1 MLKSINRYIIN
12 EYIKSLFVV
21 IAVMLSICLL
31 ISLLDEF
38 NFFKSKKDLK
48 FIYFIIFA
56 LLKIPNVLIN
66 LFPFVVL
73 FAGIVFYLKIYNHNE
88 VISLRV
94 MGYSNIQIILIPAL
108 TSFVIGYLIIFLIV
122 PFSSSML
129 KYYEELRSDYNDTKN
144 LVFVNETGIWIL
156 DRNEKEKNIIRIE
169 KINKDFSTINQ
180 ITIYNYDV
188 FNNFIKRIDA
198 NDGIISNK
206 NWQLNKVY
214 IIAANNKNSG
224 QSYLNSYTYISN
236 VNINE
241 LKNVFKNT
249 ETTSLLD
256 INKEMLILED
266 KGYSIVDLKIRYQKL
281 ISLPIYLLAMSI
293 LSGLMIINLGKT
305 SNYLKYGSYGV
316 IISVMI
322 YFLNDLSITIAKSG
336 IISVDFSVLIPIFLI
351 ILINLVGITQ
361 VNAKY
366 NYFYTIIWIF
376 FFKSRYC
383 LFTTKR
389 CL

>member
-21 IAVMLSICLL
+21 IAVMLSIVLL
-31 ISLLDEF
+31 INLLDEF

-48 FIYFIIFA
+48 FIFFLIFTI
-56 LLKIPNVLIN
+56 LKIPNVLIN
-66 LFPFVVL
+66 LFPFIVL
-73 FAGIVFYLKIYNHNE
+73 FGGIVFYLKIYNHNE

-108 TSFVIGYLIIFLIV
+108 TSFVIGYMIIFLIV

-129 KYYEELRSDYNDTKN
+129 KYYEELRSEYNETKN

-156 DRNEKEKNIIRIE
+156 DKNEKEKNIIRIE
-169 KINKDFSTINQ
+169 KINKDFSLVSQ
-180 ITIYNYDV
+180 ITIYNYDIS
-188 FNNFIKRIDA
+188 NNFIKRIDA
-198 NDGIISNK
+198 DEGVIKDK
-206 NWQLNKVY
+206 NWLLNKVH
-214 IIAANNKNSG
+214 IITANKKKNKEN
-224 QSYLNSYTYISN
+224 YLNNYSYTS
-236 VNINE
+236 NININD
-241 LKNVFKNT
+241 LKNVYKNT

-266 KGYSIVDLKIRYQKL
+266 KGYSTIDLRIRYQKL
-281 ISLPIYLLAMSI
+281 ISFPIYLLAMTI

-305 SNYLKYGSYGV
+305 SNYLKYGTYGV
-316 IISVMI
+316 IISITI

-336 IISVDFSVLIPIFLI
+336 IISVDFSVWIPIFLI

-361 VNAKY
+361 VNAK
-366 NYFYTIIWIF
+366 
-376 FFKSRYC
+376 
-383 LFTTKR
+383 
-389 CL
+389 

>member
-12 EYIKSLFVV
+12 EYIKSLFAV
-21 IAVMLSICLL
+21 IAVMLSIILL
-31 ISLLDEF
+31 INLLDEF

-48 FIYFIIFA
+48 FIFFLIFTV
-56 LLKIPNVLIN
+56 LKIPNVLIN
-66 LFPFVVL
+66 LFPFIVL

-108 TSFVIGYLIIFLIV
+108 TSFVIGYVIVFLIV

-129 KYYEELRSDYNDTKN
+129 RYYEDLRSEYNDTKN

-156 DRNEKEKNIIRIE
+156 DKNEKEKNIIRIE
-169 KINKDFSTINQ
+169 KINKDFSVVSQ
-180 ITIYNYDV
+180 ITIYNYDAS
-188 FNNFIKRIDA
+188 NNFIRRIDA
-198 NDGIISNK
+198 TEGIIKDKS
-206 NWQLNKVY
+206 WLLNKVN
-214 IIAANNKNSG
+214 IISINKKNNKDN
-224 QSYLNSYTYISN
+224 YLNNYNYTSN
-236 VNINE
+236 VNISE
-241 LKNVFKNT
+241 LKNVYKNT

-256 INKEMLILED
+256 INKEMLILDD
-266 KGYSIVDLKIRYQKL
+266 KGYSTVDLRIRYQKL
-281 ISLPIYLLAMSI
+281 ISFPIYLLSMSI

-316 IISVMI
+316 IISIII

-336 IISVDFSVLIPIFLI
+336 IISVDFSVWIPIFLI

-361 VNAKY
+361 VNAK
-366 NYFYTIIWIF
+366 
-376 FFKSRYC
+376 
-383 LFTTKR
+383 
-389 CL
+389 

>member
-21 IAVMLSICLL
+21 IAVMLSIILL
-31 ISLLDEF
+31 INLLDEF

-48 FIYFIIFA
+48 FIFFLIFTV
-56 LLKIPNVLIN
+56 LKIPNVLIN
-66 LFPFVVL
+66 LFPFIVL
-73 FAGIVFYLKIYNHNE
+73 FGGIVFYLKIYNHNE

-108 TSFVIGYLIIFLIV
+108 TSFIIGYIIVFLIV

-129 KYYEELRSDYNDTKN
+129 RYYESLRSEYNETKN

-156 DRNEKEKNIIRIE
+156 DKNEKEKNIIRIE
-169 KINKDFSTINQ
+169 KISKDFSVVNQ
-180 ITIYNYDV
+180 ITIYNYDSS
-188 FNNFIKRIDA
+188 NNFIKRIDA
-198 NDGIISNK
+198 TEGFIKDK

-214 IIAANNKNSG
+214 IISTNKKNNNEN
-224 QSYLNSYTYISN
+224 YLNNYNYTSN
-236 VNINE
+236 VNISE
-241 LKNVFKNT
+241 LKNVYKNT
-249 ETTSLLD
+249 DTTSLLD
-256 INKEMLILED
+256 INKEMMILED
-266 KGYSIVDLKIRYQKL
+266 KGYSTIDLRIRYQKL
-281 ISLPIYLLAMSI
+281 ISFPIYLLAMSI

-336 IISVDFSVLIPIFLI
+336 IISVDFSVWIPIFLI

-361 VNAKY
+361 VNAK
-366 NYFYTIIWIF
+366 
-376 FFKSRYC
+376 
-383 LFTTKR
+383 
-389 CL
+389 

>member
-21 IAVMLSICLL
+21 IAVMLSIILL
-31 ISLLDEF
+31 INLLDEF

-48 FIYFIIFA
+48 FIFFIIFTI
-56 LLKIPNVLIN
+56 LKIPNVLIN
-66 LFPFVVL
+66 LFPFIVL
-73 FAGIVFYLKIYNHNE
+73 FGGIVFYLKIYNHNE

-108 TSFVIGYLIIFLIV
+108 TSFVIGYIVVFLIV

-129 KYYEELRSDYNDTKN
+129 RYYEDLRSEYNETKN
-144 LVFVNETGIWIL
+144 LVFINETGIWIL
-156 DRNEKEKNIIRIE
+156 DKNEKEKNIIRIE
-169 KINKDFSTINQ
+169 KISKDFSIISQ
-180 ITIYNYDV
+180 ITIYSYDSS
-188 FNNFIKRIDA
+188 NNFIKRVDA
-198 NDGIISNK
+198 TEGFIKDK

-214 IIAANNKNSG
+214 IISSNKKNNKEN
-224 QSYLNSYTYISN
+224 YLNTYNYTSN

-241 LKNVFKNT
+241 LKNVYKNT
-249 ETTSLLD
+249 DTTSLLD
-256 INKEMLILED
+256 INKEMSILED
-266 KGYSIVDLKIRYQKL
+266 KGYSTVDLRIRYQKL
-281 ISLPIYLLAMSI
+281 ISFPIYLLAMSI

-316 IISVMI
+316 IISIII

-336 IISVDFSVLIPIFLI
+336 IISVDFSVWIPIFLI

-361 VNAKY
+361 VNAK
-366 NYFYTIIWIF
+366 
-376 FFKSRYC
+376 
-383 LFTTKR
+383 
-389 CL
+389 

>member
-21 IAVMLSICLL
+21 IAVMLSIILL
-31 ISLLDEF
+31 INLLDEF

-48 FIYFIIFA
+48 FIFFLIFTV
-56 LLKIPNVLIN
+56 LKIPNVLIN
-66 LFPFVVL
+66 LFPFIVL

-108 TSFVIGYLIIFLIV
+108 TSFVIGYVIVFLIV

-129 KYYEELRSDYNDTKN
+129 RYYEELRSEYNETKN

-156 DRNEKEKNIIRIE
+156 DKNEKEKNIIRIE
-169 KINKDFSTINQ
+169 KINKDFSVVSQ
-180 ITIYNYDV
+180 ITIYNYDAS
-188 FNNFIKRIDA
+188 NNFIRRIDA
-198 NDGIISNK
+198 TEGTIKDK
-206 NWQLNKVY
+206 NWLLNKVN
-214 IIAANNKNSG
+214 IISINKKNNKDN
-224 QSYLNSYTYISN
+224 YLNNYNYTSN
-236 VNINE
+236 VNISE
-241 LKNVFKNT
+241 LKNVYKNT

-266 KGYSIVDLKIRYQKL
+266 KGYSTIDLRIRYQKL
-281 ISLPIYLLAMSI
+281 ISFPIYLLAMSI

-316 IISVMI
+316 IISIII

-336 IISVDFSVLIPIFLI
+336 IISVDFSVWIPIFLI

-361 VNAKY
+361 VNAK
-366 NYFYTIIWIF
+366 
-376 FFKSRYC
+376 
-383 LFTTKR
+383 
-389 CL
+389 

>member
-21 IAVMLSICLL
+21 IAVMLSIILL
-31 ISLLDEF
+31 INLLDEF

-48 FIYFIIFA
+48 FIFFIIFTI
-56 LLKIPNVLIN
+56 LKIPNVLIN
-66 LFPFVVL
+66 LFPFIIL
-73 FAGIVFYLKIYNHNE
+73 FSGIVFYLKIYNHNE

-108 TSFVIGYLIIFLIV
+108 TSFVIGYVIIFLIV

-129 KYYEELRSDYNDTKN
+129 KYYEELRSEYNETKN

-156 DRNEKEKNIIRIE
+156 DKNEKEKNIIRIE
-169 KINKDFSTINQ
+169 KINKDFSIISQ
-180 ITIYNYDV
+180 ITIYNYDIS
-188 FNNFIKRIDA
+188 NNFIKRLDA
-198 NDGIISNK
+198 SDGIIKDK

-214 IIAANNKNSG
+214 IITANKKNNKEN
-224 QSYLNSYTYISN
+224 YLSN
-236 VNINE
+236 YNYASNINIHQ
-241 LKNVFKNT
+241 LKNVYKNT
-249 ETTSLLD
+249 DTTSLLD

-266 KGYSIVDLKIRYQKL
+266 KGYSTIDLRIRFQKL
-281 ISLPIYLLAMSI
+281 ISFPIYLLAMSV

-305 SNYLKYGSYGV
+305 SNYLKYGTYGV
-316 IISVMI
+316 IISIII

-336 IISVDFSVLIPIFLI
+336 IISVDFSVWIPIFLI

-361 VNAKY
+361 VNAK
-366 NYFYTIIWIF
+366 
-376 FFKSRYC
+376 
-383 LFTTKR
+383 
-389 CL
+389 

>member
-21 IAVMLSICLL
+21 IAVMLSIILL
-31 ISLLDEF
+31 INLLDEF

-48 FIYFIIFA
+48 FIFFIIFTI
-56 LLKIPNVLIN
+56 LKIPNVLIN
-66 LFPFVVL
+66 LFPFIVL
-73 FAGIVFYLKIYNHNE
+73 FGGIVFYLKIYNHNE

-108 TSFVIGYLIIFLIV
+108 TSFIIGYIIVFLIV

-129 KYYEELRSDYNDTKN
+129 RYYESLRSEYNETKN

-156 DRNEKEKNIIRIE
+156 DKNEKEKNIIRIE
-169 KINKDFSTINQ
+169 KISKDFSVVNQ
-180 ITIYNYDV
+180 ITIYNYDSS
-188 FNNFIKRIDA
+188 NNFIKRIDA
-198 NDGIISNK
+198 TEGFIKDK

-214 IIAANNKNSG
+214 IISTNKKNNKEN
-224 QSYLNSYTYISN
+224 YLNNYNYTSN
-236 VNINE
+236 VNISE
-241 LKNVFKNT
+241 LKNVYKNT
-249 ETTSLLD
+249 DTTSLLD
-256 INKEMLILED
+256 INKEMMILED
-266 KGYSIVDLKIRYQKL
+266 KGYSTIDLRIRYQKL
-281 ISLPIYLLAMSI
+281 ISFPIYLLAMSI

-336 IISVDFSVLIPIFLI
+336 IISVDFSVWIPIFLI

-361 VNAKY
+361 VNAK
-366 NYFYTIIWIF
+366 
-376 FFKSRYC
+376 
-383 LFTTKR
+383 
-389 CL
+389 

>member
-21 IAVMLSICLL
+21 IAVMLSIILL
-31 ISLLDEF
+31 INLLDEF

-48 FIYFIIFA
+48 FIFFIIFTI
-56 LLKIPNVLIN
+56 LKIPNLLIN
-66 LFPFVVL
+66 LFPFIIL
-73 FAGIVFYLKIYNHNE
+73 FGGIVFYLKIYNHNE

-108 TSFVIGYLIIFLIV
+108 TSFIIGYIIVFLIV

-129 KYYEELRSDYNDTKN
+129 RYYESLRSEYNETKN

-156 DRNEKEKNIIRIE
+156 DKNEKEKNIIRIE
-169 KINKDFSTINQ
+169 KISKDFSVVNQ
-180 ITIYNYDV
+180 ITIYNYDSS
-188 FNNFIKRIDA
+188 NNFIKRIDA
-198 NDGIISNK
+198 SEGFIKDK

-214 IIAANNKNSG
+214 IISTNKKNNNEN
-224 QSYLNSYTYISN
+224 YLNNYNYTSN
-236 VNINE
+236 VNISE
-241 LKNVFKNT
+241 LKNVYKNT
-249 ETTSLLD
+249 DTTSLLD
-256 INKEMLILED
+256 INKEMSILED
-266 KGYSIVDLKIRYQKL
+266 KGYSTIDLRIRYQKL
-281 ISLPIYLLAMSI
+281 ISFPIYLLAMSI

-316 IISVMI
+316 IISVII

-336 IISVDFSVLIPIFLI
+336 IISVDFSIWIPIFLI

-361 VNAKY
+361 VNAK
-366 NYFYTIIWIF
+366 
-376 FFKSRYC
+376 
-383 LFTTKR
+383 
-389 CL
+389 

>member
-21 IAVMLSICLL
+21 LAVMLSIILL
-31 ISLLDEF
+31 INLLDEF

-48 FIYFIIFA
+48 FILFIIFTI
-56 LLKIPNVLIN
+56 LKIPNVLVN
-66 LFPFVVL
+66 LFPFIVL

-108 TSFVIGYLIIFLIV
+108 TSFVIGYVIVFLIV

-129 KYYEELRSDYNDTKN
+129 RYYEDLRSEYNETKN

-156 DRNEKEKNIIRIE
+156 DKNEKEKNIIRIE
-169 KINKDFSTINQ
+169 KINKDFTVVSQ

-188 FNNFIKRIDA
+188 SNNFIRRIDA
-198 NDGIISNK
+198 TEGTIKDK
-206 NWQLNKVY
+206 NWQLNKVN
-214 IIAANNKNSG
+214 IISANKKNNKEN
-224 QSYLNSYTYISN
+224 YLNNYNYTSN

-241 LKNVFKNT
+241 LKNVYKNT

-266 KGYSIVDLKIRYQKL
+266 KGYSTIDLRIRYQKL
-281 ISLPIYLLAMSI
+281 ISFPIYLLAMSI

-316 IISVMI
+316 IISIII

-336 IISVDFSVLIPIFLI
+336 IISVDFSVWIPIFLI

-361 VNAKY
+361 VNAK
-366 NYFYTIIWIF
+366 
-376 FFKSRYC
+376 
-383 LFTTKR
+383 
-389 CL
+389 

>member
-1 MLKSINRYIIN
+1 MLKSINQYIIK

-21 IAVMLSICLL
+21 IAVMLSIILL
-31 ISLLDEF
+31 INLLDEF
-38 NFFKSKKDLK
+38 NFFKTKKDLK
-48 FIYFIIFA
+48 FIFFIIFTI
-56 LLKIPNVLIN
+56 LKIPNVLIN
-66 LFPFVVL
+66 LFPFIVL

-108 TSFVIGYLIIFLIV
+108 TSFVIGYVIVFLIV

-129 KYYEELRSDYNDTKN
+129 KYYEELRSQYNETKN

-156 DRNEKEKNIIRIE
+156 DKNEKEKNIIRIE

-180 ITIYNYDV
+180 VTIYNYDLS
-188 FNNFIKRIDA
+188 NNFIKRIDA
-198 NDGIISNK
+198 NEGVIKDK

-214 IIAANNKNSG
+214 IVTANKKNNKEN
-224 QSYLNSYTYISN
+224 YLNLYNYTSN
-236 VNINE
+236 ININE
-241 LKNVFKNT
+241 IKNVYKNT
-249 ETTSLLD
+249 ETTSLLN

-266 KGYSIVDLKIRYQKL
+266 KGYSTIDLRIRYQKL
-281 ISLPIYLLAMSI
+281 ISYPIYLLAMSI

-316 IISVMI
+316 LISIII

-336 IISVDFSVLIPIFLI
+336 IISVDFSVWIPIFLI

-361 VNAKY
+361 VNAK
-366 NYFYTIIWIF
+366 
-376 FFKSRYC
+376 
-383 LFTTKR
+383 
-389 CL
+389 

>member
-21 IAVMLSICLL
+21 IAVMLSIILL
-31 ISLLDEF
+31 INLLDEF

-48 FIYFIIFA
+48 FIYFIIFTI
-56 LLKIPNVLIN
+56 LKIPNVLIN
-66 LFPFVVL
+66 LFPFIVL
-73 FAGIVFYLKIYNHNE
+73 FGGIVFYLKIYNHNE

-108 TSFVIGYLIIFLIV
+108 TSFIVGYIIVFLIV

-129 KYYEELRSDYNDTKN
+129 KYYEELRSEYNETKN

-156 DRNEKEKNIIRIE
+156 DKNEKEKNIIRIE
-169 KINKDFSTINQ
+169 KINKDFSTLTR
-180 ITIYNYDV
+180 ITIYNYDNS
-188 FNNFIKRIDA
+188 NNFIKRIDA
-198 NDGIISNK
+198 EEGIIIDK
-206 NWQLNKVY
+206 NWQLNKVH
-214 IIAANNKNSG
+214 IITANKKNNKDN
-224 QSYLNSYTYISN
+224 YLNNYSYTSN
-236 VNINE
+236 ININE
-241 LKNVFKNT
+241 LRNVYKNT

-266 KGYSIVDLKIRYQKL
+266 KGYSTIDLRIRYQKL
-281 ISLPIYLLAMSI
+281 ISFPIYLLAMSI

-305 SNYLKYGSYGV
+305 SNYLKYGTYGV
-316 IISVMI
+316 IISIII

-336 IISVDFSVLIPIFLI
+336 IISVDFSVWIPIFLI

-361 VNAKY
+361 VNAK
-366 NYFYTIIWIF
+366 
-376 FFKSRYC
+376 
-383 LFTTKR
+383 
-389 CL
+389 

>member
-21 IAVMLSICLL
+21 IAVMLSIILL
-31 ISLLDEF
+31 INLLDEF

-48 FIYFIIFA
+48 FIFFIIFTI
-56 LLKIPNVLIN
+56 LKIPNLLIN
-66 LFPFVVL
+66 LFPFIIL
-73 FAGIVFYLKIYNHNE
+73 FGGIVFYLKIYNHNE

-108 TSFVIGYLIIFLIV
+108 TSFIIGYIIVFLIV

-129 KYYEELRSDYNDTKN
+129 RYYESLRSEYNETKN

-156 DRNEKEKNIIRIE
+156 DKNEKEKNIIRIE
-169 KINKDFSTINQ
+169 KISKDFSVVNQ
-180 ITIYNYDV
+180 ITIYNYDSS
-188 FNNFIKRIDA
+188 NNFIKRIDA
-198 NDGIISNK
+198 TEGFIKDK

-214 IIAANNKNSG
+214 IISTNKKNNKEN
-224 QSYLNSYTYISN
+224 YLNNYNYTSN
-236 VNINE
+236 VNISE
-241 LKNVFKNT
+241 LKNVYKNT
-249 ETTSLLD
+249 DTTSLLD
-256 INKEMLILED
+256 INKEMMILED
-266 KGYSIVDLKIRYQKL
+266 KGYSTIDLRIRYQKL
-281 ISLPIYLLAMSI
+281 ISFPIYLLAMSI

-316 IISVMI
+316 IISVII

-336 IISVDFSVLIPIFLI
+336 IISVDFSVWIPIFLI

-361 VNAKY
+361 VNAK
-366 NYFYTIIWIF
+366 
-376 FFKSRYC
+376 
-383 LFTTKR
+383 
-389 CL
+389 

>member
-21 IAVMLSICLL
+21 IAVMLSIVLL
-31 ISLLDEF
+31 LNLLDEF

-48 FIYFIIFA
+48 FIFFIIFTI
-56 LLKIPNVLIN
+56 LKIPNVLIN
-66 LFPFVVL
+66 LFPFIVL
-73 FAGIVFYLKIYNHNE
+73 FGGIVFYLKIYNHNE

-108 TSFVIGYLIIFLIV
+108 TSFVIGYIIVFLIV

-129 KYYEELRSDYNDTKN
+129 RYYESLRSEYNETKN

-169 KINKDFSTINQ
+169 KISKDFSVVNQ
-180 ITIYNYDV
+180 ITIYNYDSS
-188 FNNFIKRIDA
+188 NNFIKRIDA
-198 NDGIISNK
+198 TEGFIKDK

-214 IIAANNKNSG
+214 IISTNKKNNNEN
-224 QSYLNSYTYISN
+224 YLNNYNYTSN
-236 VNINE
+236 VNISE
-241 LKNVFKNT
+241 LKNVYKNT
-249 ETTSLLD
+249 DTTSLLD
-256 INKEMLILED
+256 INKEMMILED
-266 KGYSIVDLKIRYQKL
+266 KGYSTIDLRIRYQKL
-281 ISLPIYLLAMSI
+281 ISFPIYLLAMSI

-336 IISVDFSVLIPIFLI
+336 IISVDFSVWIPIFLI

-361 VNAKY
+361 VNAK
-366 NYFYTIIWIF
+366 
-376 FFKSRYC
+376 
-383 LFTTKR
+383 
-389 CL
+389 

>member
-1 MLKSINRYIIN
+1 MLSSINRYIIK
-12 EYIKSLFVV
+12 EYIKSLFVI
-21 IAVMLSICLL
+21 IAVMLSIILL
-31 ISLLDEF
+31 INLLDEF

-48 FIYFIIFA
+48 FIFFIIFTI
-56 LLKIPNVLIN
+56 LKIPNVLIN
-66 LFPFVVL
+66 LFPFIVL

-108 TSFVIGYLIIFLIV
+108 TSFVLGYIIVFLLV

-129 KYYEELRSDYNDTKN
+129 KYYEELRSDYNETKN

-156 DRNEKEKNIIRIE
+156 DKTDKEKNIIRIE
-169 KINKDFSTINQ
+169 KINKDFSTINKV
-180 ITIYNYDV
+180 TIYNYDIS
-188 FNNFIKRIDA
+188 NNFIKRIDA
-198 NDGIISNK
+198 EEGFIKDK

-214 IIAANNKNSG
+214 IISVNKKNNKEN
-224 QSYLNSYTYISN
+224 YLNNYNYTSSL
-236 VNINE
+236 NINE
-241 LKNVFKNT
+241 LKNVYKNT

-256 INKEMLILED
+256 INKEMLILDD
-266 KGYSIVDLKIRYQKL
+266 KGYSTIDLRIRYQKL

-316 IISVMI
+316 IISIII

-336 IISVDFSVLIPIFLI
+336 IISVDFSVWIPIFLI

-361 VNAKY
+361 VNAK
-366 NYFYTIIWIF
+366 
-376 FFKSRYC
+376 
-383 LFTTKR
+383 
-389 CL
+389 